1 MTSQIEYVKSA
12 WCNLHRHAGRRREQI
27 FLRWTPRPKVPSLSL
42 SKSESWMKVTYLYL
56 ALILANFRVLM
67 ARGGRRNETFPDT
80 NSFSSSLSFYIHSP
94 PYRRTFRTDLHSQS
108 PSTVTFASSL
118 FSSPIFLSMNRSSI
132 GTRHLQQLATL
143 LVYLQGQECSA
154 DSHIISEN
162 NL

>member
-67 ARGGRRNETFPDT
+67 ARGGGETKLFQTPTLFHPLSLFTSTHHLTDGRFVQISTASRRQ
-80 NSFSSSLSFYIHSP
+80 LSHSHP
-94 PYRRTFRTDLHSQS
+94 HFFLPLYFLAWTARQLV
-108 PSTVTFASSL
+108 PVTFNSW
-118 FSSPIFLSMNRSSI
+118 PHYWSI
-132 GTRHLQQLATL
+132 CKDRNAQLILT
-143 LVYLQGQECSA
+143 
-154 DSHIISEN
+154 
-162 NL
+162 